1 MAQDVRS
8 VLFVCLGNI
17 CRSPLAEGL
26 FNEVLTERG
35 WRDAFAIDSAGTGAW
50 HAGSAP
56 DPRSIAIALHH
67 GVDISAQKA
76 RKVRDRDF
84 ADYDLILGM
93 DRSNVDDLKKLAGPS
108 QQHKVHL
115 FMEYSLGARRDVP
128 DPYYGGPAGFE
139 DVYRMIRAAS
149 EALADKAGARSPVS
163 GQASST
169 M

>member
-1 MAQDVRS
+1 MTQDVRS

-35 WRDAFAIDSAGTGAW
+35 WRDAFAVDSAGTGAW

-56 DPRSIAIALHH
+56 DPRSIAIASHY
-67 GVDISAQKA
+67 GVDIAGQRA
-76 RKVRDRDF
+76 RKVRDSDF

-93 DRSNVDDLKKLAGPS
+93 DRSNVDDLKKLAGS
-108 QQHKVHL
+108 SQHKVHL
-115 FMEYSLGARRDVP
+115 FMEHALGTRRDVP

-139 DVYRMIRAAS
+139 DVYRMFREAS
-149 EALADKAGARSPVS
+149 ESLADKLGARSAVS